1 MQHKFKCLLAD
12 TSPASTSYSSTKF
25 VPTTK
30 TFKDI
35 IAETYH
41 GTSTGILYEAQFLIN
56 NASAH
61 MHFV

>member
-12 TSPASTSYSSTKF
+12 TSPPSTSYSSTKF

-30 TFKDI
+30 TSKDI

-41 GTSTGILYEAQFLIN
+41 GTSTGILYEAQFLI
-56 NASAH
+56 
-61 MHFV
+61 